1 MEDDQRKLVAELKEI
16 LEEFKS
22 LDGDYHKVD
31 REYMR
36 LLKGMEKIAL
46 KIHND
51 TIKEVGRKD
60 KELEDIIKNLR
71 LKNTWMTFHSFR
83 I

>member
-1 MEDDQRKLVAELKEI
+1 MEEDQRKLVAELRG
-16 LEEFKS
+16 LLQEFKS
-22 LDGDYHKVD
+22 LNGGYHKLD
-31 REYMR
+31 KEYMR
-36 LLKGMEKIAL
+36 LLKGMEKIAI

-51 TIKEVGRKD
+51 TIKEVGRED
-60 KELEDIIKNLR
+60 KELEGIIKNLR